1 MSNKECTMKKINIL
15 LLLIACI
22 VSSCSMT
29 GQLKR
34 SKAWVNISLPNSIQE
49 ESKAENENKKRSVLE
64 FTDLKG
70 KKTTYATTEKDQN
83 GKQQITVE
91 LRGVTVVAKSR
102 TVPERFGKVNIDFVV
117 SVPEKL
123 IRKNRQLVLTP
134 FLLKKDQQSPF
145 NDLVFNGSRF
155 YQRQRDDYKK
165 YEKFLSQIIPD
176 SAFSEKLINQKAYRK
191 QLFSYDR
198 SQRRKESKDSL
209 EWRAYNNYLAN
220 THKRY
225 NFFNRKMV
233 QNRIWLRKL
242 LGYPLIRERYELFD
256 RDTIYVSLFFE
267 KRYETIARLFPEFHL
282 VREMSDKTMPKK
294 YRAFQGK
301 VRYSYRSLS
310 QEDSV
315 SILKRYW
322 RYKKIFRNERLKKE
336 KEQKFEELVRFPRNI
351 HAHLDT
357 VINHQGRMLYYY
369 HQEVTTDEN
378 SKQMKLFLNGYV
390 QNTNKRKY
398 QLPSSDTLTYVLSS
412 MIQFMDLTPRFQ
424 QKIIERKAMS
434 SVKAYITFESG
445 KSELVESLGQN
456 QKEIKRIAETAE
468 KLTDTGEFLIDSI
481 TLIAGSSPEGSFKTN
496 LQLSKARALSLKKY
510 LRTKLKE
517 VKGIDTLLKARWRGE
532 DWDNLVRLVNET
544 ASFYPKGEIL
554 KLLDKAVQPD
564 LKEKILKNK
573 YPTEYTIIRKDLYP
587 QLRAVDFTFSLHRA
601 GMIQDTIH
609 TTEPDTLY
617 ASAIELMQ
625 QRKYSK
631 ALTILSSYNDW
642 NTAICL
648 MSLGYDE
655 SACTILQNEKLTAD
669 RQYLLAILFSRLNRE
684 EQAISYYRQACELDE
699 SKRWRG
705 ALDPEINRL
714 VRKYDLNK
722 EK

>member
-1 MSNKECTMKKINIL
+1 MSNKEFTMKKIIMPL
-15 LLLIACI
+15 MLIVCI

-29 GQLKR
+29 GQLRR
-34 SKAWVNISLPNSIQE
+34 SKARVNISLPNSLQE
-49 ESKAENENKKRSVLE
+49 ESKTETENKKRSVLE

-102 TVPERFGKVNIDFVV
+102 TVPERFGKVNIDFIV

-123 IRKNRQLVLTP
+123 IRRNRQLVLTP
-134 FLLKKDQQSPF
+134 FLLKKDQQTPF
-145 NDLVFNGSRF
+145 NDLVLNGSHF
-155 YQRQRDDYKK
+155 YQRQCNDYKK
-165 YEKFLSQIIPD
+165 YEKYLSQIIPD
-176 SAFSEKLINQKAYRK
+176 SAFSERLINQRAYRK
-191 QLFSYDR
+191 HLFSYNKL
-198 SQRRKESKDSL
+198 QKEKVRKDSL
-209 EWRAYNNYLAN
+209 EWRAFNCYLIN
-220 THKRY
+220 TYKRY
-225 NFFNRKMV
+225 DLFNRKMI

-242 LGYPLIRERYELFD
+242 LGYPLIRKRYELFD
-256 RDTIYVSLFFE
+256 RDTIYVSRFFE
-267 KRYETIARLFPEFHL
+267 KRYEKIVRLFPEFNL
-282 VREMSDKTMPKK
+282 ARTVSNKTMPEK
-294 YRAFQGK
+294 YRAFQTRI
-301 VRYSYRSLS
+301 RYSYRSLS
-310 QEDSV
+310 KEDSIA
-315 SILKRYW
+315 ILKRYY
-322 RYKKIFRNERLKKE
+322 RYKKRFRNEQLKKE
-336 KEQKFEELVRFPRNI
+336 KEQKFAELVRFPKNI

-357 VINHQGRMLYYY
+357 VISHRGKMLYYY

-378 SKQMKLFLNGYV
+378 SKQIKLFLNGYV
-390 QNTNKRKY
+390 QNTNKKKY
-398 QLPSSDTLTYVLSS
+398 HLPASDTLTYVLSS

-434 SVKAYITFESG
+434 SVKAYITFKSG
-445 KSELVESLGQN
+445 KSELVESLGEN
-456 QKEIKRIAETAE
+456 QKEIKKIEQTIAN
-468 KLTDTGEFLIDSI
+468 LTDTGEFVIDSI

-496 LQLSKARALSLKKY
+496 LQLSKSRALSLKKY

-517 VKGIDTLLKARWRGE
+517 VKGIDTLLKASWRGE

-554 KLLDKAVQPD
+554 KLLNKTIQPD
-564 LKEKILKNK
+564 QKEKMLKK
-573 YPTEYTIIRKDLYP
+573 VYPTEYAIIRKEIYP

-617 ASAIELMQ
+617 ASAIQLMQ

-631 ALTILSSYNDW
+631 ALTILAPYNDW

-655 SACTILQNEKLTAD
+655 SACTILQKEKICAD

-684 EQAISYYRQACELDE
+684 EQAISYYRQACEMDD